1 MCFCLDIEHLPAHHA
16 GLAGGLRKAR
26 DQGHPDRGV
35 RMGLA
40 IGEDL
45 EGKGQKGIAG
55 EDRRG
60 LVKGL
65 VRRRPPPA
73 QVVIV
78 HGREIVMDERIAVDA
93 FQRRARPQRLLS
105 RDIEQAGRL
114 DQQERPQPLARAQG
128 RVAHGLH
135 DAPGR

>member
-1 MCFCLDIEHLPAHHA
+1 LSFGLDVEHLPTHHA
-16 GLAGGLRKAR
+16 GLAGGLREAR

-35 RMGLA
+35 RMGLG
-40 IGEDL
+40 IGKDL
-45 EGKGQKGIAG
+45 EGKGQQGIAG
-55 EDRRG
+55 KNGRG

-93 FQRRARPQRLLS
+93 FQRRARPQRLLA
-105 RDIEQAGRL
+105 RDAEQAGGL
-114 DQQERPQPLARAQG
+114 DEKKGPQPFARAQG
-128 RVAHGLH
+128 CIAHRLH